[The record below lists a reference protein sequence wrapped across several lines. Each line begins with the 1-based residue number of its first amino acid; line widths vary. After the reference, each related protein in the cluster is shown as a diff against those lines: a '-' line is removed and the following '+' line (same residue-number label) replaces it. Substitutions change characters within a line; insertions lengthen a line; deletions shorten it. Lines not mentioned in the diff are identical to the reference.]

1 MKRIVS
7 LSLLSLSSCLV
18 VAQGEV
24 DTVYYSKGGH
34 GSVNKAFADY
44 YRVIGRDVVDGHR
57 RFRDFYIDGHLM
69 SDGFLCNYDADDD
82 KNTVF
87 YGEREQYYRN
97 GGLKVK
103 CRYADGV
110 LDGEYVEL
118 AENGNV
124 NLRTNYKRGLEDGV
138 REVYEDGGRR
148 CVRTEYKDGKLLYDY
163 AIVSGGNGCFS
174 KIRIADGTPV
184 YDSPA
189 ESEISERYKD
199 GKLWR
204 SYAKNALVVSM
215 ACKKIRED
223 GRFFVLDIMVTN
235 NSLFDIELMPEEIK
249 ACVDREGGRCKELK
263 VYSYEEW
270 EDKKRRLAN
279 WAMALSGVAM
289 GMSSATAGYSTSYT
303 TAPSGYTYVTTTYS
317 PQNAYLAQA
326 ATLSSLS
333 EIEKNLTIDRVVR
346 SLGYAQRTT
355 LIPGEA
361 LTGFVMVDRK
371 HGDTLRTS
379 IEIMGVTYNFTWQF

>member
-124 NLRTNYKRGLEDGV
+124 NLRTNYKRGLEEGV

-163 AIVSGGNGCFS
+163 AIVSDGNGCFS

>member
-124 NLRTNYKRGLEDGV
+124 NLRTNYKRGLEEGV

-184 YDSPA
+184 YESPA

-199 GKLWR
+199 GKLWQ